1 MRSIAKFLG
10 EIIGDNKYIIG
21 GDRFVSIFP
30 YYIIFEKNIDT
41 NFFKVG
47 KKIFRYILLYYIIY
61 YRCEAQRGLR
71 VKRD

>member
-10 EIIGDNKYIIG
+10 EIIGDNIYIIG

-41 NFFKVG
+41 NFFKG
-47 KKIFRYILLYYIIY
+47 SKKFFRYILYYIIY

-71 VKRD
+71 VKRE